1 MIVDDSRAMRTFIRR
16 VIDLSGLAVTEC
28 IEACNGRDAID
39 KLREQKIDAVL
50 SDINMPEMDG
60 EEMLRSLSQDEQLRK
75 IPVIIVSTDA
85 SSNRM
90 EQMKALGARGYLG
103 KPFRPEELRDAV
115 EESIG
120 TTHD

>member
-1 MIVDDSRAMRTFIRR
+1 
-16 VIDLSGLAVTEC
+16 
-28 IEACNGRDAID
+28 
-39 KLREQKIDAVL
+39 
-50 SDINMPEMDG
+50 
-60 EEMLRSLSQDEQLRK
+60 
-75 IPVIIVSTDA
+75 
-85 SSNRM
+85 M